1 MTGMSTAFRCLK
13 TARYRSCVWLCLQYT
28 YPLTSCCTLTILVNI
43 RFEVPQLKNVGVK
56 GVVLQV
62 LVQLG
67 LYLQFYMPIAL
78 FSIGLPRE
86 DLVSIAIRMSSHM
99 FVPLLLMQ
107 IRSVLARDLL
117 LSLLH
122 EVSVPVLASVRS
134 HSASHSI
141 WMSILYKALLLL
153 ALRVDGRSGL
163 LGLLGAGRGEVGADE
178 GGAEGCYCELLSTCQ
193 PLSIFHPSNEKSQ
206 FLFLVVPLSMRNVR
220 RS

>member
-122 EVSVPVLASVRS
+122 EVF
-134 HSASHSI
+134 
-141 WMSILYKALLLL
+141 YKALLLL

-178 GGAEGCYCELLSTCQ
+178 GGAEGCYCED
-193 PLSIFHPSNEKSQ
+193 
-206 FLFLVVPLSMRNVR
+206 V
-220 RS
+220 